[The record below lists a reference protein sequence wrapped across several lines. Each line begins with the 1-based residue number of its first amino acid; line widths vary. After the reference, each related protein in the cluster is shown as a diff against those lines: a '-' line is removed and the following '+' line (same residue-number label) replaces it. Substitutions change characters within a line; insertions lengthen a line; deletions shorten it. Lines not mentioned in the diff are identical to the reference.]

1 MQPITQD
8 VAEAEFLTAQGW
20 SASVASWAVISSA
33 ASEQCQGGSGMGF
46 WTGNTGVSR
55 QQGLPNEPPGLAQK

>member
-8 VAEAEFLTAQGW
+8 VSEAEFLTAQGW
-20 SASVASWAVISSA
+20 SAGMASRAVISSA
-33 ASEQCQGGSGMGF
+33 ASEQCQGRSGMGS
-46 WTGNTGVSR
+46 WTGNTRVSR